1 MNPRHVA
8 LAVAIVALPVALLA
22 REAPPALR
30 GPSAFA
36 GIKNQDARSV
46 ALFQEMGKVIQSP
59 RCINCHPRTDR
70 PLQGDDMHPH
80 SPPVARGPYNFGA
93 RAASRAIA
101 NGASPRS

>member
-80 SPPVARGPYNFGA
+80 VPAIS
-93 RAASRAIA
+93 AADSSQGR
-101 NGASPRS
+101 RTR